1 MTQTIGSP
9 RNYEDLKRSNTLN
22 KVRKKPPQL
31 SKLKTSPKPN
41 LLITTEAVD
50 QDSIQA
56 LSKYAR
62 VFSSAGLDEASLA
75 RLLPS
80 VDGLLV
86 FFWPSFLSPENLSRM
101 SHLRFIQSILAGVN
115 HIPFAQ
121 LTKKVRVCSNAGAY
135 SDEVAEYA
143 WSLLLSAAKRVVDF
157 HNAVKSEQWTLRRM
171 LGGKEVTILGDK
183 TLGILGYGGIGSAV
197 ARIGKGFSMK
207 IYAFSR
213 KPVREKGVRSFQGEK
228 GLLTVLA
235 ESDAVIA
242 SLPLTKFT
250 DKIIGADK
258 LATMKKDAILV
269 NIARGELVDE
279 TALYEHLK
287 SNPDFR
293 YATDVW
299 WYREGKES
307 LKTTHPFFEVPN
319 FIGTPHVSGPSGLA
333 TGKPVKFAV
342 ENVIRFL
349 RGLKPRNI
357 VNPAEY
363 LATDRQ
369 EY

>member
-1 MTQTIGSP
+1 
-9 RNYEDLKRSNTLN
+9 L
-22 KVRKKPPQL
+22 
-31 SKLKTSPKPN
+31 PKPN
-41 LLITTEAVD
+41 LLITTDVVD
-50 QDSIQA
+50 KASVQT
-56 LSKYAR
+56 LSKYAK
-62 VFSSAGLDEASLA
+62 VFSSTDLDEASLIQ
-75 RLLPS
+75 LLPS
-80 VDGLLV
+80 IDILLV
-86 FFWPSFLSPENLSRM
+86 FFWPSFLTPENLSRM
-101 SHLRFIQSILAGVN
+101 TKLRLVQSILAGVN

-121 LTKKVRVCSNAGAY
+121 LDKKVVVCSNAGAY

-143 WSLLLSAAKRVVDF
+143 WALLLSAAKRIVDF
-157 HNAVKSEQWTLRRM
+157 HNAVKTEQWTLRRT
-171 LGGKEVTILGDK
+171 LGGKEVTILEER

-197 ARIGKGFSMK
+197 AQIGKGFSMK

-213 KPVREKGVRSFQGEK
+213 KLVREKGVRSFQGDK

-235 ESDAVIA
+235 ESDAVIV
-242 SLPLTKFT
+242 SLPLTELT
-250 DKIIGADK
+250 NKIISAQK

-287 SNPDFR
+287 ANPDFR

-307 LKTTHPFFEVPN
+307 LKTIHPFFELPN

-333 TGKPVKFAV
+333 TGKPAKFAV
-342 ENVIRFL
+342 ENVTRFL

-363 LATDRQ
+363 LVTDRQ

>member
-1 MTQTIGSP
+1 M
-9 RNYEDLKRSNTLN
+9 
-22 KVRKKPPQL
+22 
-31 SKLKTSPKPN
+31 PKPN
-41 LLITTEAVD
+41 LLITTDVVD
-50 QDSIQA
+50 QGSIRA

-62 VFSSAGLDEASLA
+62 VFTSTALDEASLNQ
-75 RLLPS
+75 LLPS
-80 VDGLLV
+80 IDILLV
-86 FFWPSFLSPENLSRM
+86 FFWPSFLTPENLSRM
-101 SHLRFIQSILAGVN
+101 SNLRLIQSVLAGVN

-121 LTKKVRVCSNAGAY
+121 LDKKVVVCSNAGAY

-143 WSLLLSAAKRVVDF
+143 WSLLLSTANRIVDF
-157 HNAVKSEQWTLRRM
+157 HNAVKTDQWTLRRT
-171 LGGKEVTILGDK
+171 LGGKEVTILEEK

-197 ARIGKGFSMK
+197 ARIGKGFRVN

-213 KPVREKGVRSFQGEK
+213 KPIREKGVRSFQGDK
-228 GLLTVLA
+228 GLSKVLA
-235 ESDAVIA
+235 ESDAVII

-250 DKIIGADK
+250 NKIVDADK

-287 SNPDFR
+287 KNPDFR

-299 WYREGKES
+299 WYRDGRES
-307 LKTTHPFFEVPN
+307 LKTVNPFFELSN

-333 TGKPVKFAV
+333 TGKPAKFAV
-342 ENVIRFL
+342 ENVVRFL
-349 RGLKPRNI
+349 RGLKPRNM

-363 LATDRQ
+363 LVTDRQ

>member
-1 MTQTIGSP
+1 M
-9 RNYEDLKRSNTLN
+9 
-22 KVRKKPPQL
+22 
-31 SKLKTSPKPN
+31 PKPN
-41 LLITTEAVD
+41 LLITTDVVD
-50 QDSIQA
+50 KRSIQM
-56 LSKYAR
+56 LSKHAR
-62 VFSSAGLDEASLA
+62 VFSSTGLDEASLDQ
-75 RLLPS
+75 LLPS
-80 VDGLLV
+80 IDILLV
-86 FFWPSFLSPENLSRM
+86 FFWPSFLTSENLSRM
-101 SHLRFIQSILAGVN
+101 NNLGLIQSILAGVN

-121 LTKKVRVCSNAGAY
+121 LDEKVVVCSNAGAY

-143 WSLLLSAAKRVVDF
+143 WALLLSAAKRIVDF
-157 HNAVKSEQWTLRRM
+157 HNAVKTEQWTLRRT
-171 LGGKEVTILGDK
+171 LGGKEVTILEEG

-197 ARIGKGFSMK
+197 AQLGKGFGMK

-213 KPVREKGVRSFQGEK
+213 KLVREKGVRSFREDK

-235 ESDAVIA
+235 ESDAVIV
-242 SLPLTKFT
+242 SLPLTELT
-250 DKIIGADK
+250 NKIIGADK

-287 SNPDFR
+287 ANPDFR
-293 YATDVW
+293 YAADVW
-299 WYREGKES
+299 WYRGGKES
-307 LKTTHPFFEVPN
+307 LKTTHPFFELPN
-319 FIGTPHVSGPSGLA
+319 FVGTPHVSGPSGLA

-342 ENVIRFL
+342 ENVMRFL

-363 LATDRQ
+363 LVTDRQ

>member
-1 MTQTIGSP
+1 
-9 RNYEDLKRSNTLN
+9 
-22 KVRKKPPQL
+22 
-31 SKLKTSPKPN
+31 
-41 LLITTEAVD
+41 LITTDVVD
-50 QDSIQA
+50 QASIQA
-56 LSKYAR
+56 LSRYAR
-62 VFSSAGLDEASLA
+62 VFSSTTLDEPSLI
-75 RLLPS
+75 RLLPTI
-80 VDGLLV
+80 DILLV
-86 FFWPSFLSPENLSRM
+86 FSWPTFLTAENLSKM
-101 SHLRFIQSILAGVN
+101 SDLRFIQSILAGVN

-121 LTKKVRVCSNAGAY
+121 LDRKVIVCSNAGAY

-143 WSLLLSAAKRVVDF
+143 WSLVLSAAKRIVDF
-157 HNAVKSEQWTLRRM
+157 HNAVKAEQWKLRRT
-171 LGGKEVTILGDK
+171 LGGKEVTILGER
-183 TLGILGYGGIGSAV
+183 TLGILGYGGIGAAV

-207 IYAFSR
+207 IHAFSR
-213 KPVREKGVRSFQGEK
+213 KPVREKNVRSFQGDK
-228 GLLTVLA
+228 GLLTVLS
-235 ESDAVIA
+235 ESDAVIV

-250 DKIIGADK
+250 NKIIDADK
-258 LATMKKDAILV
+258 LATMKKNAILV

-287 SNPDFR
+287 ANPDFR

-307 LKTTHPFFEVPN
+307 LKTMHPFFELSN

-349 RGLKPRNI
+349 RGLKPKNI

-363 LATDRQ
+363 FVTDRQ

>member
-1 MTQTIGSP
+1 
-9 RNYEDLKRSNTLN
+9 L
-22 KVRKKPPQL
+22 
-31 SKLKTSPKPN
+31 PKPN
-41 LLITTEAVD
+41 LLITTDVVD
-50 QDSIQA
+50 KDGIQA
-56 LSKYAR
+56 LSKYAN
-62 VFSSAGLDEASLA
+62 VFTSATLDEGSLNE
-75 RLLPS
+75 RLPS
-80 VDGLLV
+80 IDILLV
-86 FFWPSFLSPENLSRM
+86 FFWPGFLTPETLSKMSNLQM
-101 SHLRFIQSILAGVN
+101 IQSILAGVN
-115 HIPFAQ
+115 HVPFSQ
-121 LTKKVRVCSNAGAY
+121 LDKKVVVCSNAGAY

-157 HNAVKSEQWTLRRM
+157 HNAVKTGEWSLRRT
-171 LGGKEVTILGDK
+171 LGGKEVTILEEK

-197 ARIGKGFSMK
+197 ARIGKGFRMK
-207 IYAFSR
+207 VYAFSR
-213 KPVREKGVRSFQGEK
+213 KPVREKRVTSFQGDK
-228 GLLTVLA
+228 GLLRVLA
-235 ESDAVIA
+235 ESDAVII
-242 SLPLTKFT
+242 SLPLTT
-250 DKIIGADK
+250 ATNKIVGADK

-279 TALYEHLK
+279 EALYEHLK
-287 SNPDFR
+287 TNPDFR

-307 LKTTHPFFEVPN
+307 LKTTHPFFDLPN

-363 LATDRQ
+363 LLTDRQ

>member
-1 MTQTIGSP
+1 
-9 RNYEDLKRSNTLN
+9 
-22 KVRKKPPQL
+22 
-31 SKLKTSPKPN
+31 
-41 LLITTEAVD
+41 LITTDVVAKH
-50 QDSIQA
+50 SIQS

-62 VFSSAGLDEASLA
+62 VFSSTGLDEASLIQ
-75 RLLPS
+75 LLPS
-80 VDGLLV
+80 IDILLV
-86 FFWPSFLSPENLSRM
+86 FFWPSFLTPENLSKM
-101 SHLRFIQSILAGVN
+101 TKLRLIQSILAGVN

-121 LTKKVRVCSNAGAY
+121 LDKKVVVCSNAGAY

-143 WSLLLSAAKRVVDF
+143 WALLLSAAKRIVDF
-157 HNAVKSEQWTLRRM
+157 HNAVKTEQWTLRRT
-171 LGGKEVTILGDK
+171 LGGKEVTILEER

-197 ARIGKGFSMK
+197 AQIGKGFRMK

-213 KPVREKGVRSFQGEK
+213 KLVREKGVRSFQGDK
-228 GLLTVLA
+228 GLLAVLA
-235 ESDAVIA
+235 ESDAVIV
-242 SLPLTKFT
+242 SLPLTELT
-250 DKIIGADK
+250 NKIIGAEK

-279 TALYEHLK
+279 IALYEHLK
-287 SNPDFR
+287 ANPDFR

-307 LKTTHPFFEVPN
+307 LKTTHPFFELPN
-319 FIGTPHVSGPSGLA
+319 FIGTPHASGPSGLA
-333 TGKPVKFAV
+333 TGKPAKSAV
-342 ENVIRFL
+342 ENVTRFL

-363 LATDRQ
+363 LVTDRQ

>member
-1 MTQTIGSP
+1 M
-9 RNYEDLKRSNTLN
+9 
-22 KVRKKPPQL
+22 
-31 SKLKTSPKPN
+31 PKPN
-41 LLITTEAVD
+41 LLITTDAVD
-50 QDSIQA
+50 KRRIQT

-62 VFSSAGLDEASLA
+62 VFSSTGLDEASLIQ
-75 RLLPS
+75 LLPS
-80 VDGLLV
+80 IDILLV
-86 FFWPSFLSPENLSRM
+86 FFWPSFLTPENLSRM
-101 SHLRFIQSILAGVN
+101 TKLRLIQSILAGVN

-121 LTKKVRVCSNAGAY
+121 LDKKVIVCSNAGAY

-143 WSLLLSAAKRVVDF
+143 WALLLSAAKRIVDF
-157 HNAVKSEQWTLRRM
+157 HNAVKTEQWPLRRT
-171 LGGKEVTILGDK
+171 LGGKEVTILEER
-183 TLGILGYGGIGSAV
+183 TLGILGYGGIGSTV
-197 ARIGKGFSMK
+197 AQIGKGFRMK

-213 KPVREKGVRSFQGEK
+213 KMVREKWVRSFQGDK

-235 ESDAVIA
+235 ESDAVIV
-242 SLPLTKFT
+242 SLPLTELT
-250 DKIIGADK
+250 NKIIGTDK

-279 TALYEHLK
+279 TALFEHLK
-287 SNPDFR
+287 ANPDFR

-307 LKTTHPFFEVPN
+307 LKTTHPFFELPN

-333 TGKPVKFAV
+333 TGKPVRFAV
-342 ENVIRFL
+342 ENVTRFL
-349 RGLKPRNI
+349 RGLKPKNI

-363 LATDRQ
+363 LVTDRQ

>member
-1 MTQTIGSP
+1 
-9 RNYEDLKRSNTLN
+9 LL
-22 KVRKKPPQL
+22 
-31 SKLKTSPKPN
+31 KPN
-41 LLITTEAVD
+41 LLTTTDVVD
-50 QDSIQA
+50 KARIQT

-62 VFSSAGLDEASLA
+62 VFSSTGLDEASLIQ
-75 RLLPS
+75 LLPS
-80 VDGLLV
+80 IDILLV
-86 FFWPSFLSPENLSRM
+86 FFWPSFLTAENLSRM
-101 SHLRFIQSILAGVN
+101 TKLRLIQSILAGVN

-121 LTKKVRVCSNAGAY
+121 LDKKVVVCSNAGAY
-135 SDEVAEYA
+135 SGEVAEYA
-143 WSLLLSAAKRVVDF
+143 WALLLSAAKRVVDF
-157 HNAVKSEQWTLRRM
+157 HNAVKTEQWTLRRT
-171 LGGKEVTILGDK
+171 LGGKEVTILEER

-197 ARIGKGFSMK
+197 AQIGKGFRMK

-213 KPVREKGVRSFQGEK
+213 KLVREKGVRSFQGDK

-235 ESDAVIA
+235 ESDAVIV
-242 SLPLTKFT
+242 SLPLTELT
-250 DKIIGADK
+250 NKILGADK

-287 SNPDFR
+287 ANPDFR

-299 WYREGKES
+299 WYRESKES
-307 LKTTHPFFEVPN
+307 LKTTHPFFELPN

-333 TGKPVKFAV
+333 TGKPVRFAV
-342 ENVIRFL
+342 ENMTRFL
-349 RGLKPRNI
+349 RGLKPENI

-363 LATDRQ
+363 LVTDRQ

>member
-1 MTQTIGSP
+1 
-9 RNYEDLKRSNTLN
+9 
-22 KVRKKPPQL
+22 
-31 SKLKTSPKPN
+31 
-41 LLITTEAVD
+41 LITTDVVD
-50 QDSIQA
+50 PSSIQA

-62 VFSSAGLDEASLA
+62 VFSSTALDEAALNQ
-75 RLLPS
+75 LLPS
-80 VDGLLV
+80 INILLV
-86 FFWPSFLSPENLSRM
+86 FFWPSFLTPENLSRM
-101 SHLRFIQSILAGVN
+101 NNLRLIQSILAGVN

-121 LTKKVRVCSNAGAY
+121 LDKKVVVCSNAGAY

-143 WSLLLSAAKRVVDF
+143 WSLLLSAAKRIVDF
-157 HNAVKSEQWTLRRM
+157 HNAVKTGQWTLRRTV
-171 LGGKEVTILGDK
+171 GGKEVTILEEK

-197 ARIGKGFSMK
+197 ARIAKGFRVN

-213 KPVREKGVRSFQGEK
+213 KPIREKGVRWFRGDK
-228 GLLTVLA
+228 GLSRVLA
-235 ESDAVIA
+235 ESDAVII

-250 DKIIGADK
+250 NKIIDADK

-279 TALYEHLK
+279 AALYEHLK
-287 SNPDFR
+287 ANPDFR

-299 WYREGKES
+299 WYRDGRES
-307 LKTTHPFFEVPN
+307 LKTVNPFFELSN

-333 TGKPVKFAV
+333 TGKPAKFAL

-349 RGLKPRNI
+349 RGLKPKNI

-363 LATDRQ
+363 LVTDRQ